1 MSGLTAQIVV
11 PDVEGVF
18 SYRVPAVHSS
28 QIAPGLRV
36 LIPFGARRLT
46 GFVVEVEQSANPR
59 ATKSIESLLDSEPAF
74 SAHMLE
80 FTRWL
85 ADYYLCPWGD
95 VLRAALPAGIQLD
108 DKRFWVASE
117 HIPDALGFATLDES
131 AQTLLHALQEQ
142 PLTSEQLRRRFGLDS
157 SAPLLRR
164 LRSSGIIDYRPLL
177 KPALVKT
184 KYDWTLTLS
193 DSARAAYDSTLF
205 AGLRSV
211 HQQQLLREIH
221 DYEPEGIGRAELLRG
236 ATATRRQALAKLVES
251 GHILARRTEAIR
263 WSDSQEV
270 APATIEPL
278 NLTVAQQRAIQA
290 IELAA
295 GSTERKPLLLFGVTG
310 SGKTQVYIEAIRRVL
325 SAGKT
330 ALVLL
335 PEIALTPFLWSRF
348 RQALGQQVA
357 IQHSAQ
363 SPAARYDLWREIK
376 AGKFPVVIGARSAL
390 FAPLAKLGLIVI
402 DEEHEASF
410 KQAEGSPLYHARDAA
425 LVRARMEQAQVV
437 LGSATPSLESYYLAK
452 TGKYHLVELPE
463 RVGGAVTPAVN
474 IVNWKPVLEEP
485 PDDPALWKRRK
496 KTEHKESVEPP
507 LLTAELQHALTETL
521 AAGRQAI
528 LLQNR
533 RGYSPFLI
541 CRTCGYIPTCPNC
554 SVSQTYHRKGGTLRC
569 HYCDHR
575 DAAPER
581 CPRCGSAEWT
591 HQGIGTQRIE
601 DELVKE
607 FPSARVLRMDSDTAS
622 GYGRHSRMVTS
633 FAHHE
638 YDILAGTQMIAK
650 GLDFPEVD
658 LAAVVRAD
666 ADLFFPDFRAS
677 ERGASLILQ
686 LAGRAGRRTRQGQV
700 VIQSSVTNHPVIDA
714 VMSGDW
720 SRFADTELV
729 QRERSAFPPYARL
742 VLVRATAKDE
752 SVAARALL
760 KLRRLILENERIEV
774 LGPTPAVVLKVE
786 QHFRYCLMAR
796 TRRSADP
803 AGSLLRGAVS
813 RAVRHFKESKAET
826 GVKLTVDVDPQSSF

>member
-108 DKRFWVASE
+108 DKRYWVASE

-221 DYEPEGIGRAELLRG
+221 DYEPEGIGQAELLRG

-263 WSDSQEV
+263 WSDSEEV

-295 GSTERKPLLLFGVTG
+295 GSTERKPLLLFGITG

-485 PDDPALWKRRK
+485 PDDPAFWKRRK
-496 KTEHKESVEPP
+496 KTERKESVEPP

-554 SVSQTYHRKGGTLRC
+554 SVSQTS
-569 HYCDHR
+569 
-575 DAAPER
+575 AAI
-581 CPRCGSAEWT
+581 
-591 HQGIGTQRIE
+591 H
-601 DELVKE
+601 
-607 FPSARVLRMDSDTAS
+607 
-622 GYGRHSRMVTS
+622 
-633 FAHHE
+633 
-638 YDILAGTQMIAK
+638 
-650 GLDFPEVD
+650 D
-658 LAAVVRAD
+658 LAP
-666 ADLFFPDFRAS
+666 L
-677 ERGASLILQ
+677 
-686 LAGRAGRRTRQGQV
+686 
-700 VIQSSVTNHPVIDA
+700 
-714 VMSGDW
+714 
-720 SRFADTELV
+720 
-729 QRERSAFPPYARL
+729 RSTKY
-742 VLVRATAKDE
+742 V
-752 SVAARALL
+752 
-760 KLRRLILENERIEV
+760 
-774 LGPTPAVVLKVE
+774 
-786 QHFRYCLMAR
+786 
-796 TRRSADP
+796 
-803 AGSLLRGAVS
+803 
-813 RAVRHFKESKAET
+813 
-826 GVKLTVDVDPQSSF
+826 